1 MYKLSDIIGKTVIGT
16 FEAKNV
22 GTLMNALFDRGL
34 NKIRW
39 FEALSDDETDAERTY
54 FEPSAVSA
62 MADDAI
68 MLKNCGKLTGRF
80 SLAPVFVSAPVNLPV
95 YSPFGKA
102 LGRVTDITLDG
113 FSVTEINVGELA
125 FSPDAVLSSSDD
137 VMIVNDTG
145 EKIRLV
151 PPKTRIPDPVEA
163 AGIKAVIASAQG
175 SAAAPKAT
183 AMPEVVPSRSAIDG
197 EAEPSDELP
206 GGENAP
212 DIPEKPILPGK
223 IPYSNVS
230 VTKSPLTGDAKRAGY
245 AFLIGKLVTKTLTA
259 DDGGVVVE
267 AGSRVTEDDL
277 SRTEQAGKLVQLAL
291 HTK

>member
-62 MADDAI
+62 MEDDAI

-125 FSPDAVLSSSDD
+125 FPPDAVLSSSDD

-151 PPKTRIPDPVEA
+151 PPRTRIPDPVEA
-163 AGIKAVIASAQG
+163 AGIKAVISSAQ
-175 SAAAPKAT
+175 SFAAAPKAT
-183 AMPEVVPSRSAIDG
+183 AMPEVAPSRSAIDG
-197 EAEPSDELP
+197 EAEPSYETP

-212 DIPEKPILPGK
+212 GIPEKPILPGK

>member
-1 MYKLSDIIGKTVIGT
+1 M
-16 FEAKNV
+16 
-22 GTLMNALFDRGL
+22 
-34 NKIRW
+34 
-39 FEALSDDETDAERTY
+39 
-54 FEPSAVSA
+54 
-62 MADDAI
+62 
-68 MLKNCGKLTGRF
+68 
-80 SLAPVFVSAPVNLPV
+80 
-95 YSPFGKA
+95 
-102 LGRVTDITLDG
+102 TDITLDG

-163 AGIKAVIASAQG
+163 AGIKAVIS
-175 SAAAPKAT
+175 SAAPKAT
-183 AMPEVVPSRSAIDG
+183 AMPEVAPSRSAIDG
-197 EAEPSDELP
+197 EAEPSDETP

-259 DDGGVVVE
+259 DDGGIVVE